1 MHTDQVPTADQEIC
15 GPGNPGKAAVE
26 MVLRAINS
34 EGFRIIGYSSSS
46 KGFFLRYDI
55 RGDAMSR
62 AAFLSGLNPLLKEKG
77 WSSGPCDKY
86 I

>member
-1 MHTDQVPTADQEIC
+1 MQSEQVPAVDQEIC
-15 GPGNPGKAAVE
+15 GPGDPGKAAVE
-26 MVLRAINS
+26 MVLRGINS
-34 EGFRIIGYSSSS
+34 EGYRLIGYSSSS

-55 RGDAMSR
+55 RGDAASR
-62 AAFLSGLNPLLKEKG
+62 AAFLAALKPLLKEKG